1 MRPAPPLAAATPD
14 PPEPNQPSTPPSV
27 ERAGAP
33 LRAPSPTGGTTE
45 RPSRAPMPAAGAAAG
60 AASRAELAVDDGR
73 RAVQWSRPWARRLL
87 RPGDRGS
94 QTMEYALL
102 LIVAGTVA
110 MLALTWA
117 RQGAIKSLLDAV
129 MDKVM
134 ALFGIGKG

>member
-14 PPEPNQPSTPPSV
+14 PPEPNQPSTPPPV
-27 ERAGAP
+27 ERAAAP
-33 LRAPSPTGGTTE
+33 PPAPSPAGGTTE
-45 RPSRAPMPAAGAAAG
+45 RPSRAPMPAADAAVG
-60 AASRAELAVDDGR
+60 TASRAELAVDDRR
-73 RAVQWSRPWARRLL
+73 RAVQWSRPWTRRLF
-87 RPGDRGS
+87 RPDDRGS

>member
-14 PPEPNQPSTPPSV
+14 PPEPNQPSTAPSV
-27 ERAGAP
+27 EPAGAP
-33 LRAPSPTGGTTE
+33 LPAPSPTGGTTE
-45 RPSRAPMPAAGAAAG
+45 RPSRAPMRAAGAVAG
-60 AASRAELAVDDGR
+60 AASRAELAVDDRR